1 MRHEQC
7 LEKEVKFLTLRPN
20 DVANE
25 GMERHEYVRTV
36 RSQTDCGTVTF

>member
-1 MRHEQC
+1 MRQEQW

-25 GMERHEYVRTV
+25 GMERHE
-36 RSQTDCGTVTF
+36 